1 MLTKQAPAEA
11 HVDPRTKRTRQLI
24 LKAFG
29 ELLADKSFEAVTI
42 QDITDRAT
50 VNRATFYAHFQDKY
64 DLLEQA
70 FAEMFQEIL
79 RKNLP
84 PSSDFRPNNV
94 QLLIQAVCE
103 FLEQV
108 HNHCAVSSRA
118 QFDSVI
124 EQQVKLQVYEVLKNW
139 LENPAPSSK
148 GNGEAELRATVAS
161 WAIYGAARR
170 WSQGK
175 RLESAPDF
183 ARQALPIILAG
194 LKAKVVG

>member
-1 MLTKQAPAEA
+1 MLTKQFPAQPR
-11 HVDPRTKRTRQLI
+11 VDPRTRRTRQLI

-29 ELLADKSFEAVTI
+29 ELLENKSFEAVTI

-70 FAEMFQEIL
+70 FAEMFQENL
-79 RKNLP
+79 RQNLP
-84 PSSDFRPNNV
+84 PGSDFRPSNV

-108 HNHCAVSSRA
+108 HSHCAASSRA

-124 EQQVKLQVYEVLKNW
+124 EQQVKLQVYAVLKNW
-139 LENPAPSSK
+139 LEEPALGSK

-161 WAIYGAARR
+161 WAIYGAALR

-175 RLESAPDF
+175 HQESAAAF
-183 ARQALPIILAG
+183 TRQALPMIMAG
-194 LKAKVVG
+194 LRAKS